1 MGKEVLEGRDECLV
15 LVDLDVVLE
24 LGEVRIVV
32 ADFDLLLV
40 PVGLHEVQGLLSS
53 QLLLFQLV
61 EVLGLLEDDLL

>member
-1 MGKEVLEGRDECLV
+1 MGKEVLERRDECLV

-40 PVGLHEVQGLLSS
+40 PVGLHEVQRLLSS

-61 EVLGLLEDDLL
+61 EVLGLFEDHLL

>member
-40 PVGLHEVQGLLSS
+40 PVGLHEVQRLLSS

-61 EVLGLLEDDLL
+61 EVLGLFEDHLL